1 MILKQYRF
9 VVECT
14 FDIEDLTSEV
24 VHRDLKRR
32 LDYEDVIRDKEI
44 WESADRQRRLLHAL
58 LQDKEALEKFVRIQ
72 LAWKFQDLTLEVIA
86 PQLEADRD
94 SEDPEEA
101 ILLPMIERM
110 SPEDIASFASLMEGD
125 ECIIDLLIECFILKL
140 ERATIIEV
148 ST

>member
-14 FDIEDLTSEV
+14 FDIEDLTSDV
-24 VHRDLKRR
+24 VHRSLKP
-32 LDYEDVIRDKEI
+32 LLNYEEAIEDNKT

-72 LAWKFQDLTLEVIA
+72 LAYRFQDLAMEVIT
-86 PQLEADRD
+86 PHLDPDEGSD
-94 SEDPEEA
+94 DPEEA

-110 SPEDIASFASLMEGD
+110 SSEDVAAFASLMETD
-125 ECIIDLLIECFILKL
+125 DCIIDLLTECFILKL
-140 ERATIIEV
+140 ERLTISDV
-148 ST
+148 SR